1 MDSERHAKIQRYY
14 DFIDCS
20 IENLR
25 SANGKT
31 DTDSVKEIVRELQLV
46 VPKYGISLSQ
56 FKILLQIVLDN
67 TNTKLFST
75 SLKSRIVK
83 IWHCYELLDFDI
95 FLRIISSF
103 RLSTFS
109 NEGTTLHQKIQTN
122 MSKWLVSNF
131 SNFRLNKDYLRIL
144 PFLYN
149 MLPIGYIRTHISM
162 IIIYLIQLSSQ
173 IDESYNVKF
182 FLNASRIIYL
192 TELYEKDKSVLP
204 LVMVIHGYLQGKDN
218 LPLFDTYRYKLEEIV
233 ENERLPKDAFRV
245 DRQVLDSLVD
255 VKVQYHQFNQRTDTM
270 SPLMEIEDFQEFYYN
285 LQDFNQM
292 LEYLNL
298 RYGVSAV
305 GHRHKRKKLDELTF
319 DLNTMDILTSGSVA
333 DCYTIPSYLLNLDSV
348 RVPRQMGLLL
358 YQIDEF
364 SHYKAQP
371 SFKVAETLGHFVQ
384 FYPKLPLY
392 IALLQL
398 DHHQLNSWME
408 IILGEEGQKL
418 NPVHEPLFNGLLQL
432 TRFSL
437 VLLPALE
444 HFLLSNLR
452 PGDPIMST
460 VKFYELIPYLG
471 YRPWLQFV
479 PIYEKLK
486 PLLRNSVSA
495 SRALESTSAL
505 IANWRIVQT
514 AHDDEEFWKTIN
526 NLIENVIW
534 DFSESFC
541 GQAEQH
547 TDCKLSFVKFLRVI
561 YRIDYERLKLSNLV
575 LPPVVL
581 YDLYFSSNS
590 VLIDGICRHVTFCK
604 RYYANFLSTQQGHGA
619 INSDLTHMMFSMLKN
634 LHNSYVMD
642 LCNIVWRDKA
652 FDKNEKSTAKG
663 FMLPYALTTKMLK
676 QRYHHY
682 DSSIDDGEDYDFDSI
697 KKDFDV
703 FYAPAYSSLITDII
717 SRLEDF
723 NEVDIRL
730 AGPLNESE
738 FNRLIG
744 NSEQWRKMYSDYDY
758 LRLDIL
764 EELTNMGFDGLPSL
778 LHSSLKSLSI
788 KLRARI
794 EN

>member
-1 MDSERHAKIQRYY
+1 MDPVRRAKIQRYY
-14 DFIDCS
+14 DFIDS
-20 IENLR
+20 SVEILR
-25 SANGKT
+25 TANEKS
-31 DTDSVKEIVRELQLV
+31 DSNYIKEIVRELQLV

-56 FKILLQIVLDN
+56 FKKLLNVVLDT
-67 TNTKLFST
+67 TNAKLFSN
-75 SLKSRIVK
+75 SVKSRIVK
-83 IWHCYELLDFDI
+83 IWHCYELLDFDT
-95 FLRIISSF
+95 FLCIISSL

-109 NEGTTLHQKIQTN
+109 NEGMTLHQRIQTN

-131 SNFRLNKDYLRIL
+131 SNFRLSKDYLRIL
-144 PFLYN
+144 PYLFN
-149 MLPIGYIRTHISM
+149 MLPIGYIRSNISI

-192 TELYEKDKSVLP
+192 TELYEKDRSMLP
-204 LVMVIHGYLQGKDN
+204 LVMVIHSHLQGKDN

-233 ENERLPKDAFRV
+233 ENDRLPKDVFKV
-245 DRQVLDSLVD
+245 DHQVLDSLVD
-255 VKVQYHQFNQRTDTM
+255 LKVQYHQFNQNTDTM

-285 LQDFNQM
+285 LQDFYQM
-292 LEYLNL
+292 VEYLNL
-298 RYGVSAV
+298 RYGASAG
-305 GHRHKRKKLDELTF
+305 GHRYKRKKLDELTF
-319 DLNTMDILTSGSVA
+319 DLNTMDILTSRSIA
-333 DCYTIPSYLLNLDSV
+333 DCYTIPTYLLHLDSI

-358 YQIDEF
+358 YQIDDF

-392 IALLQL
+392 TALLQL
-398 DHHQLNSWME
+398 DYQELNNWME
-408 IILGEEGQKL
+408 VILGEEGQKL
-418 NPVHEPLFNGLLQL
+418 NPMHEPLFNGLLQL
-432 TRFSL
+432 TRVSL
-437 VLLPALE
+437 VLLPAME
-444 HFLLSNLR
+444 HFLLSYLQ

-460 VKFYELIPYLG
+460 VKYYEFIPYFG

-479 PIYEKLK
+479 PVYEKLR
-486 PLLRNSVSA
+486 PLLQNATSA
-495 SRALESTSAL
+495 SRVLESISDL
-505 IANWRIVQT
+505 ISNWCIVQT
-514 AHDDEEFWKTIN
+514 PHEDEEFWKTVN
-526 NLIENVIW
+526 NLIGNVIS
-534 DFSESFC
+534 DFTESFC
-541 GQAEQH
+541 GQAEQY
-547 TDCKLSFVKFLRVI
+547 TDCKLSLVGFLRVI
-561 YRIDYERLKLSNLV
+561 YRIDYEHLKLSNLV

-581 YDLYFSSNS
+581 YDLYFSSNP
-590 VLIDGICRHVTFCK
+590 VLVDGVCRHVSFCK

-682 DSSIDDGEDYDFDSI
+682 DSSIDDKEDYDFDSI

-717 SRLEDF
+717 HRLEDF
-723 NEVDIRL
+723 NGIDTRL
-730 AGPLNESE
+730 TGPLNESE
-738 FNRLIG
+738 FNRLIS
-744 NSEQWRKMYSDYDY
+744 NSEQWRNTYTDYDY

-764 EELTNMGFDGLPSL
+764 HELTNMGFDGLPGL

-788 KLRARI
+788 KLRARN
-794 EN
+794 EH

>member
-1 MDSERHAKIQRYY
+1 MDSGRRAKIQRYY
-14 DFIDCS
+14 DFIDSS
-20 IENLR
+20 IEVLR
-25 SANGKT
+25 TANEKS
-31 DTDSVKEIVRELQLV
+31 DTYSIKETVRELQLV

-56 FKILLQIVLDN
+56 FKILLNVVLDT
-67 TNTKLFST
+67 TNTRLFTNSI
-75 SLKSRIVK
+75 KCRIVK
-83 IWHCYELLDFDI
+83 IWHCYELLDFDV
-95 FLRIISSF
+95 FLCIISSLK
-103 RLSTFS
+103 LSTFS
-109 NEGTTLHQKIQTN
+109 NEGTTIHPKIQTN

-131 SNFRLNKDYLRIL
+131 FNFRLGKDYLRIL

-149 MLPIGYIRTHISM
+149 MLPIGYIRGHIS
-162 IIIYLIQLSSQ
+162 IIIVYLIQLSSQ
-173 IDESYNVKF
+173 IDESFNIKF

-204 LVMVIHGYLQGKDN
+204 LVTVIHSYLQGKDN

-233 ENERLPKDAFRV
+233 ENERLPKDVFKA
-245 DRQVLDSLVD
+245 DHQVLESLVD
-255 VKVQYHQFNQRTDTM
+255 VKVQYYQFNQNTDTM

-298 RYGVSAV
+298 RYGVSAA
-305 GHRHKRKKLDELTF
+305 GHRYKRKKLDELTF
-319 DLNTMDILTSGSVA
+319 DINTIDMLTSRSVA
-333 DCYTIPSYLLNLDSV
+333 DCYTIPAYLQHLDNIS
-348 RVPRQMGLLL
+348 VPRQMGLLL
-358 YQIDEF
+358 YQIDDF
-364 SHYKAQP
+364 SHYKVQP
-371 SFKVAETLGHFVQ
+371 SFKVTETLGLFVQ

-392 IALLQL
+392 TALLQL
-398 DHHQLNSWME
+398 DYQELNKWME
-408 IILGEEGQKL
+408 VVLGEEGQKL
-418 NPVHEPLFNGLLQL
+418 NPAHEPLFNGLLEL
-432 TRFSL
+432 TRISL

-444 HFLLSNLR
+444 ELLLSGLQ
-452 PGDPIMST
+452 PEDPIIGT
-460 VKFYELIPYLG
+460 VKFYEFLPYLA

-479 PIYEKLK
+479 PIYEKLR
-486 PLLRNSVSA
+486 PLLKNSGSV
-495 SRALESTSAL
+495 SRALESTSGL
-505 IANWRIVQT
+505 ISNWCIVQT
-514 AHDDEEFWKTIN
+514 PHEDEEFWKTVNI
-526 NLIENVIW
+526 LIENVIS
-534 DFSESFC
+534 DFTESFC
-541 GQAEQH
+541 GQANQFTE
-547 TDCKLSFVKFLRVI
+547 CKLSFVRFLRVV
-561 YRIDYERLKLSNLV
+561 YRIDYEHLRLSNLV

-590 VLIDGICRHVTFCK
+590 ALIDGVCRHVTFCR

-619 INSDLTHMMFSMLKN
+619 INSDLTHATFSMLKN

-682 DSSIDDGEDYDFDSI
+682 DSSFDDREDYDFDSI

-717 SRLEDF
+717 HRLEDH
-723 NEVDIRL
+723 NGVDIRL

-738 FNRLIG
+738 FNRLIS
-744 NSEQWRKMYSDYDY
+744 NSEQWYDMYSDYDY

-764 EELTNMGFDGLPSL
+764 EKLADMGFDGLPGL

-788 KLRARI
+788 KLKTR
-794 EN
+794 NKY